1 MKILVT
7 GASGL
12 VGSALVPFLVSKGH
26 EVVRLVRSEPKPGA
40 TEIRW
45 NPERGVDDT
54 ARLEGL
60 DAVVHLAGENISEGR
75 WTDEKKTRIR
85 ESRVK
90 GTRVLAEALAQLAAP
105 PKVLVSASAIGFYGS
120 RGDEVLTEQSAS
132 GDDFLAE
139 VCREWELAT
148 RPAAAKGVRV
158 VNLRF
163 GVILSKESGAL
174 SKMLT
179 PFKLGVGGRVG
190 SGEQYMSWVTL
201 DDVVGA
207 IYYALETDALHGP
220 VNVVALRPV
229 TNREFTRTLG
239 SVLSRPTIFP
249 APAFALRLA
258 FGEMADALLLSSMR
272 VEPLR
277 LKESGYEFQY
287 PELEGALR
295 HLLNEEGRAAK

>member
-12 VGSALVPFLVSKGH
+12 VGSALIPHLTSKGH
-26 EVVRLVRSEPKPGA
+26 EVLRLVRSEPVDA
-40 TEIRW
+40 AAEIQW
-45 NPERGVDDT
+45 NPEKGVADP

-60 DAVVHLAGENISEGR
+60 DAVVHLAGENISDGR

-85 ESRVK
+85 ESRAK
-90 GTRVLAEALAQLAAP
+90 GTRVLSAALAQLARP
-105 PKVLVSASAIGFYGS
+105 PRTLISASAIGFYGS
-120 RGDEVLTEQSAS
+120 RGSEVLNEQSAS

-148 RPAAAKGVRV
+148 RPAAEKGIRV
-158 VNLRF
+158 ANLRF
-163 GVILSKESGAL
+163 GVILSTEGGAL

-190 SGEQYMSWVTL
+190 SGEQYMSWIAL
-201 DDVVGA
+201 DDAVGA
-207 IYYALETDALHGP
+207 IYHALTNEAVHGP
-220 VNVVALRPV
+220 VNVVAPHPV
-229 TNREFTRTLG
+229 TNLEFTKTLG
-239 SVLSRPTIFP
+239 KVLSRPTLFP

-258 FGEMADALLLSSMR
+258 FGEMADALLLSSTR

-277 LKESGYEFQY
+277 LKESGYAFQY
-287 PELEGALR
+287 PQLEDALR
-295 HLLNEEGRAAK
+295 HLLAG

>member
-12 VGSALVPFLVSKGH
+12 VGSALVPFLTAKGH
-26 EVVRLVRSEPKPGA
+26 EVLRLVRSEPKA
-40 TEIRW
+40 EAAEIKW
-45 NPERGVDDT
+45 DPEKGVET
-54 ARLEGL
+54 PARLEGL
-60 DAVVHLAGENISEGR
+60 DAVIHLAGENISEGR
-75 WTDEKKTRIR
+75 WTDEKKARIR

-90 GTRVLAEALAQLAAP
+90 GTRTLSESLAGLSNP
-105 PKVLVSASAIGFYGS
+105 PQTLVSASAIGFYGD
-120 RGDEVLTEQSAS
+120 RGDELMNEQSAS
-132 GDDFLAE
+132 GDNFLAE

-148 RPAAAKGVRV
+148 RPAAEKGMRV

-163 GVILSKESGAL
+163 GVILSAEGGAL
-174 SKMLT
+174 QKMLT

-190 SGEQYMSWVTL
+190 DGRQYMSWITL

-207 IYYALETDALHGP
+207 ILYALTNEALHGA
-220 VNVVALRPV
+220 VNIVAPRAV
-229 TNREFTRTLG
+229 TNLEFTKTLG
-239 SVLSRPTIFP
+239 RVLSRPTLFP

-258 FGEMADALLLSSMR
+258 FGEMADALLLSSAR

-277 LKESGYEFQY
+277 LKESGYTFQY

-295 HLLNEEGRAAK
+295 HLLKKEGG

>member
-12 VGSALVPFLVSKGH
+12 VGSALVPRLTSEGH
-26 EVVRLVRSEPKPGA
+26 EVARLVRSQPKPG
-40 TEIRW
+40 TTDIEW
-45 NPERGVDDT
+45 NPERGVIDT
-54 ARLEGL
+54 SRLEGS

-90 GTRVLAEALAQLAAP
+90 GTRVLAEALTGLAHP
-105 PKVLVSASAIGFYGS
+105 PGALISASAIGFYGN
-120 RGDEVLTEQSAS
+120 RGEEVLNEQSAS

-148 RPAAAKGVRV
+148 RPAAERGIRV
-158 VNLRF
+158 ANLRF
-163 GVILSKESGAL
+163 GVILSTEGGAL
-174 SKMLT
+174 AKMLT
-179 PFKLGVGGRVG
+179 PFKLGVGGKVG
-190 SGEQYMSWVTL
+190 DGRQYMSWVTL
-201 DDVVGA
+201 DDAVGA
-207 IYYALETDALHGP
+207 IYHALLKEDLRGP
-220 VNVVALRPV
+220 INVVAPRPV
-229 TNREFTRTLG
+229 TNLEFTKTLG
-239 SVLSRPTIFP
+239 RVLSRPTVLP

-277 LKESGYEFQY
+277 LKESGYTFKY
-287 PELEGALR
+287 PELEGALKS
-295 HLLNEEGRAAK
+295 LLKD

>member
-12 VGSALVPFLVSKGH
+12 VGSALIPYLTAKGH
-26 EVVRLVRSEPKPGA
+26 EVLRLVRSEPVAETAG
-40 TEIRW
+40 IRW
-45 NPERGVDDT
+45 DPEKGIET
-54 ARLEGL
+54 PARLEGL

-75 WTDEKKTRIR
+75 WTDEKKARIR

-90 GTRVLAEALAQLAAP
+90 GTRTLSEALARLNEP
-105 PKVLVSASAIGFYGS
+105 PQTFISASAIGFYGD
-120 RGDEVLTEQSAS
+120 RGDELLTEQSAA

-148 RPAAAKGVRV
+148 RPAATKGTRV

-163 GVILSKESGAL
+163 GVILSGEGGAL
-174 SKMLT
+174 AKMLT

-190 SGEQYMSWVTL
+190 GGEQYMSWITI

-207 IYYALETDALHGP
+207 IYFALTNEALHGP
-220 VNVVALRPV
+220 VNIVAPQAV
-229 TNREFTRTLG
+229 TNQQFTKALG
-239 SVLSRPTIFP
+239 HVLSRPTLFP

-277 LKESGYEFQY
+277 LKESGYVFQY

-295 HLLNEEGRAAK
+295 HVLKKEGS

>member
-1 MKILVT
+1 MRILVT

-12 VGSALVPFLVSKGH
+12 VGSALVPDLVSKGH
-26 EVVRLVRSEPKPGA
+26 EVIRLVRAEPKHGTA
-40 TEIRW
+40 EIRW
-45 NPERGVDDT
+45 NPEKGVSDAT
-54 ARLEGL
+54 RLEWL

-75 WTDEKKTRIR
+75 WTEEKKARIR

-105 PKVLVSASAIGFYGS
+105 PKVLVSASAIGFYGN
-120 RGDEVLTEQSAS
+120 RGDEVLNEQSAS

-148 RPAAAKGVRV
+148 RPAASKGTRV

-163 GVILSKESGAL
+163 GVILSKRGGAL
-174 SKMLT
+174 AKMLT

-190 SGEQYMSWVTL
+190 GGEQYMSWITL
-201 DDVVGA
+201 DDVTGA
-207 IYYALETDALHGP
+207 INHALTNEALHGP
-220 VNVVALRPV
+220 VNVVAPRPV
-229 TNREFTRTLG
+229 TNLEFTKTLG
-239 SVLSRPTIFP
+239 GVLSRPTLFP
-249 APAFALRLA
+249 VPAFALRLA

-277 LKESGYEFQY
+277 LKETGFVFQY
-287 PELEGALR
+287 PELEGALSHILR
-295 HLLNEEGRAAK
+295 K

>member
-1 MKILVT
+1 MKILLT
-7 GASGL
+7 GSAGL
-12 VGSALVPFLVSKGH
+12 VGSALVPFLTSKGH
-26 EVVRLVRSEPKPGA
+26 ELLRLVRSEPRALA
-40 TEIRW
+40 TEIKW
-45 NPERGVDDT
+45 DPEKGIET
-54 ARLEGL
+54 PARLEGL

-90 GTRVLAEALAQLAAP
+90 GTRTLAEALAGLSQP
-105 PKVLVSASAIGFYGS
+105 PKTLVSASAIGFYGD
-120 RGDEVLTEQSAS
+120 RGDEVLNEQSAS

-148 RPAAAKGVRV
+148 RPAAEKGIRV
-158 VNLRF
+158 VSLRF
-163 GVILSKESGAL
+163 GVILSTEGGAL
-174 SKMLT
+174 QKMLT

-201 DDVVGA
+201 DDVVGV
-207 IYYALETDALHGP
+207 IYFALTNETLHGP
-220 VNVVALRPV
+220 VNVVAPEAV
-229 TNREFTRTLG
+229 TNLEFTKALG
-239 SVLSRPTIFP
+239 HVLSRPTLFP

-258 FGEMADALLLSSMR
+258 FGEMADALLLSSAR

-277 LKESGYEFQY
+277 LKESGYSFQY

-295 HLLNEEGRAAK
+295 HMLKKE

>member
-12 VGSALVPFLVSKGH
+12 VGSALIPYLTAKGH
-26 EVVRLVRSEPKPGA
+26 EVLRLVRSAPRAEA
-40 TEIRW
+40 AEIRW
-45 NPERGVDDT
+45 DT
-54 ARLEGL
+54 EKGIETPARLEGL

-75 WTDEKKTRIR
+75 WTDEKKARIR
-85 ESRVK
+85 DSRVK
-90 GTRVLAEALAQLAAP
+90 GTRTLSEALARLDDP
-105 PKVLVSASAIGFYGS
+105 PKILISASAIGFYGD
-120 RGDEVLTEQSAS
+120 RGEEVLNEQSAA

-148 RPAAAKGVRV
+148 RPAATKGTRV

-163 GVILSKESGAL
+163 GVILSREGGAL
-174 SKMLT
+174 AKMLT

-190 SGEQYMSWVTL
+190 SGEQYMSWITL

-207 IYYALETDALHGP
+207 IYFALTNEALHGP
-220 VNVVALRPV
+220 VNIVAPQPV
-229 TNREFTRTLG
+229 TNEQFTKTLG
-239 SVLSRPTIFP
+239 HVLSRPTLFP

-277 LKESGYEFQY
+277 LKESGYVFQY

-295 HLLNEEGRAAK
+295 HVLKKEGS